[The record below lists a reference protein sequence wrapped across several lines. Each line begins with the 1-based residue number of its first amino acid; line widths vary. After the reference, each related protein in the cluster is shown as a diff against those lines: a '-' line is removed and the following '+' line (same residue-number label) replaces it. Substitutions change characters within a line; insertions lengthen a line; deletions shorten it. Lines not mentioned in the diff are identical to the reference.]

1 MATIFLPVL
10 SFMVPMLLSALV
22 IAFCI
27 WRTKRAGG
35 RSPINTKSEKITCT
49 FAKRAVSC
57 APSPRCPRRN
67 FTKKPHDHVRPTKH
81 RRLPQRRAANAR
93 CGSVCA
99 LRVRRTR
106 HHRLTGPINGR
117 SVTRPSEE
125 TRMPSD
131 AVPGAFFFAR
141 SLRSSIRF
149 ARRHAWRRANRLPL
163 RKRRQCGGHY
173 DWQQRYGFQVRPV
186 RAAVPL
192 RMPMP
197 ARVGSTIAALA
208 QSGRAPAYEA
218 GGRGFESRMPRHW
231 IAQ

>member
-27 WRTKRAGG
+27 WRMKRAGG

-106 HHRLTGPINGR
+106 HHRLTCPPSTEGR
-117 SVTRPSEE
+117 LPDLPRKRECPRTLFR
-125 TRMPSD
+125 
-131 AVPGAFFFAR
+131 GHFFAR

-149 ARRHAWRRANRLPL
+149 ARRHAWRRATRLPL

>member
-117 SVTRPSEE
+117 SVTRSSEE

-131 AVPGAFFFAR
+131 AVPGAFFCAFAQEFHQIRAAPIVAVRNKIAASQEAAMRR
-141 SLRSSIRF
+141 SF
-149 ARRHAWRRANRLPL
+149 RLATAVRIPI
-163 RKRRQCGGHY
+163 
-173 DWQQRYGFQVRPV
+173 RPV

-197 ARVGSTIAALA
+197 ARVGSTI
-208 QSGRAPAYEA
+208 G
-218 GGRGFESRMPRHW
+218 
-231 IAQ
+231 

>member
-27 WRTKRAGG
+27 WRMKRAGG

-106 HHRLTGPINGR
+106 HHRLTCPPSTEGR
-117 SVTRPSEE
+117 LPDLPRKRECPRTLCRGHSFLRVRSGV
-125 TRMPSD
+125 PSD
-131 AVPGAFFFAR
+131 SRGAMPGVAQTDC
-141 SLRSSIRF
+141 RF
-149 ARRHAWRRANRLPL
+149 ARGGNAEVTTTGNSGTDSKSVRCARLC
-163 RKRRQCGGHY
+163 RCVCRCQHE
-173 DWQQRYGFQVRPV
+173 W
-186 RAAVPL
+186 VP
-192 RMPMP
+192 R
-197 ARVGSTIAALA
+197 
-208 QSGRAPAYEA
+208 
-218 GGRGFESRMPRHW
+218 
-231 IAQ
+231 